1 MNTKRAMK
9 YICTLSTLFYNCRIG
24 ILLLWLKDTFLERR
38 RFWKLLC
45 IPPGSLKVVKFTT
58 HFLNKFFPS
67 LHISISQSRLEHF
80 INTSLFISVWLPY
93 YSNYLSLIFC
103 NIPDSKLCPSVRLSS
118 QIWLEAWAPAEG
130 MHEALCWEL
139 WSAMWLIA
147 WWVVCFMLLDLHLLV
162 RVILCSFL

>member
-1 MNTKRAMK
+1 M
-9 YICTLSTLFYNCRIG
+9 YIINF
-24 ILLLWLKDTFLERR
+24 ILQLQNWHPFALTQRYIFRETTVLKTSLHS
-38 RFWKLLC
+38 
-45 IPPGSLKVVKFTT
+45 PGSLKVVKFTT

-118 QIWLEAWAPAEG
+118 QIWLEAWAPAER
-130 MHEALCWEL
+130 MHEALC
-139 WSAMWLIA
+139 
-147 WWVVCFMLLDLHLLV
+147 
-162 RVILCSFL
+162 